1 MKTKRP
7 SEILY
12 VKSKFK
18 LREERQLQIEL
29 IINGLNLIP
38 FWRHELH
45 YAIDHWS
52 KWKVLAVN
60 DTSFNDTKAD
70 QIL

>member
-18 LREERQLQIEL
+18 LKERQLHIEL

-45 YAIDHWS
+45 YGIYHWS
-52 KWKVLAVN
+52 KWELLAVN
-60 DTSFNDTKAD
+60 DTSFKDTKAD